1 MSRLPATPT
10 NENAIPEVECD
21 AAGYR
26 EHRRKVADKWTN
38 VELLIL
44 SFVLFLPYHFSDFR
58 IKIFQEKKFDKKNA
72 EGESF
77 ILTGTMKRIKRL

>member
-44 SFVLFLPYHFSDFR
+44 SFVLFLPYHLSDFR
-58 IKIFQEKKFDKKNA
+58 IKIFQEKKFLSIRKMPK
-72 EGESF
+72 EKVLPERGQ
-77 ILTGTMKRIKRL
+77 